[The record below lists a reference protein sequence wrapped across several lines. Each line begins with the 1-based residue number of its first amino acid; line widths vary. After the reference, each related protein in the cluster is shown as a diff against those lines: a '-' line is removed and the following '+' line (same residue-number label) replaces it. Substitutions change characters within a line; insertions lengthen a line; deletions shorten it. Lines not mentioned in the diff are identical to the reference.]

1 MALEQGFG
9 GGFEAEFPGM
19 GGAPPPQAPPATKT
33 TNSAL
38 EVPDHRKV
46 NRYARVEIAKDV
58 FVVVT

>member
-1 MALEQGFG
+1 MPSFNSSFNAGGAG
-9 GGFEAEFPGM
+9 GGGV
-19 GGAPPPQAPPATKT
+19 PQAPAATKT

-46 NRYARVEIAKDV
+46 NRYARVELVKDV